1 MSYPTTI
8 FRRVVAVCAAVALT
22 ATGWAAP
29 ATAVAVSVAPAPLQ
43 YVALGDSYAAGF
55 GAEPTR
61 DGCGRTSAAYPA
73 LLARETRGAVALRN
87 AACVGAT
94 TADVTHRQVSALN
107 ARTGLVTITA
117 GANDLQ
123 LERVL
128 RSCAN
133 AATMIDCRA
142 GNAAIDRKLARTMP
156 RDLGRMIRAV
166 TAAAPE
172 ARVVVTGYP
181 LPFARTRQCATV
193 PVSARLRTRA
203 NQVIQRLNSSL
214 AAAAAHHRV
223 RFVDVEQSFAGHSL
237 CNARPWLIGT
247 EGMRNNTAMH
257 PTATGHAR
265 GYLPAVA
272 GDGLADRF

>member
-1 MSYPTTI
+1 MSYPSTI
-8 FRRVVAVCAAVALT
+8 FHRVVAVCAAVALT

-61 DGCGRTSAAYPA
+61 DACGRTSAAYPA
-73 LLARETRGAVALRN
+73 LLARETHGGVALRN
-87 AACVGAT
+87 ASCVGAT
-94 TADVTHRQVSALN
+94 TADVTHRQVSSLSP
-107 ARTGLVTITA
+107 RTGLVTITA

-123 LERVL
+123 VARVL

-133 AATMIDCRA
+133 PATAIDCRTA
-142 GNAAIDRKLARTMP
+142 NAAVDRKLAATMP

-166 TAAAPE
+166 TTAAPD

-181 LPFARTRQCATV
+181 LPFARARQCATV
-193 PVSARLRTRA
+193 PVPAKLRARA
-203 NQVIQRLNSSL
+203 NQVVQRLNRVL
-214 AAAAAHHRV
+214 ATAAAREQV
-223 RFVDVEQSFAGHSL
+223 RFVDVEQTFAGHAL
-237 CNARPWLIGT
+237 CNARPWLVGA
-247 EGMRNNTAMH
+247 EGMRDNTALH

-272 GDGLADRF
+272 NTGLADRF

>member
-8 FRRVVAVCAAVALT
+8 FRRVVAACAAVALT
-22 ATGWAAP
+22 TTGWAAP

-61 DGCGRTSAAYPA
+61 DACGRTAAAYPA
-73 LLARETRGAVALRN
+73 LLAREARGGIALRN
-87 AACVGAT
+87 AACTGAT
-94 TADVTHRQVSALN
+94 SAHVAQRQVSSLSS
-107 ARTGLVTITA
+107 RTGLVTITA
-117 GANDLQ
+117 GANDLGFD
-123 LERVL
+123 RVL
-128 RSCAN
+128 RSCLN
-133 AATMIDCRA
+133 RATAIDCRT
-142 GNAAIDRKLARTMP
+142 GNAAVDRKLSTTMP
-156 RDLGRMIRAV
+156 RDLDRMIRAV

-193 PVSARLRTRA
+193 PVPPRLRARA
-203 NQVIQRLNSSL
+203 NQVVQRLNTAL
-214 AAAAAHHRV
+214 ATAAARNRV

-237 CNARPWLIGT
+237 CNARPWLIGA
-247 EGMRNNTAMH
+247 EGLRDNTALH

-265 GYLPAVA
+265 GYLPALA
-272 GDGLADRF
+272 SSGLADRF